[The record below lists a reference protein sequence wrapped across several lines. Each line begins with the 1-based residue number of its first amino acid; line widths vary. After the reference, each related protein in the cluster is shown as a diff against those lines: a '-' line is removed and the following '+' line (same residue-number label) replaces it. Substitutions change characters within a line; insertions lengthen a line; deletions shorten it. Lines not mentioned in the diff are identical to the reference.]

1 MCIGG
6 VACDEISRKGTGQV
20 RPGRLQAGW
29 RHSHNSRRAGPGM
42 SSKAPAP
49 YSLHLL
55 PAARIRQS
63 QQPHFPRPTRAAPRR
78 APWVGTP
85 RAILARVRRWHLA
98 RVRCWRL
105 ARGGRS
111 FRPEY
116 GACAVALPAWAVPL
130 GGPRGGAGSTLNAPN
145 SCSCAFVFC
154 CLTTGPRP
162 RGAWESLLWATTPPT
177 HGPPRGSANGL
188 QFLVHSKRRSSASF
202 FSTAPRRRL
211 GSGGRDSP
219 SSCACRPGGVLT
231 RAKTTMP
238 SKPDMLSQDELRK
251 KLYQTF
257 KDRGILDT
265 LKTQLRN
272 KLIHELM
279 HPVLN
284 GELQPPSV
292 SVEGSA
298 LLTSASNSLVAD
310 YLQRCGYEYSLSVF
324 FPESGLAKEK
334 VLTMQ
339 DLLQLIKINPE
350 SSLYKSLISGF
361 DKENKGF
368 LLHFLRELADYHQSK
383 ASCDAETQTSLAFP
397 GKDSLAEKLQLIDDQ
412 FADASPQ
419 RPKLESL
426 EIKLNEYKKEIEQQL
441 QAEMCHK
448 LKYFKDTEVAK
459 IKMEEKRKAE
469 KELAKFRNQFE
480 QALRAKSEAFIS
492 RERLALERIQKHQ
505 EIETKEIYAQRQLLL
520 KDIDLLR
527 GREAELKQ
535 RIEAFELAQR
545 LQEEQN
551 KSITDAL
558 RKRELNIKS
567 IEESYDQ
574 KLKNELL
581 KYQLE
586 LKDDYIARTNR
597 LIDDE
602 RKNKEKAIHL
612 QEELSAIN
620 SKKEELNHSVNRV
633 KELELELESV
643 RAQCLA
649 ITNQN
654 HLLNEKVKEMSDYSL
669 LKEGKLELQAQNRLL
684 KQQVEDSRNENLR
697 LLNHIAQPS
706 PELVVFQK
714 ELKKAENA
722 IALEHKEFENHKLA
736 LQKQLQSEIEHS
748 AQLKAQIRDYD
759 ESVNRLTI
767 QVADLRLQL
776 KQTQTALENEV
787 YRNPKQS
794 LIDRSVS
801 RLLSGKTVVP
811 WNGDLNGD
819 FLKNPLKQERLMAII
834 PRITSL
840 PNASTESS
848 SPDSDLEFVVNTKMR
863 VKELEQEA
871 ERLEKAFQNYHRRV
885 SQHPAKSPLTS
896 KSPPSLHLVGTLK
909 NITSGAPQRPPS
921 AEDKVVSEQ
930 CAVGTPDEDKSS
942 ASEAQTGNMASRPR
956 RSISSRRLSSTPLPK
971 AKRSLDDEMYLE
983 GLAQSHAAG
992 PSPGPD
998 GTPQPS
1004 PTESRHSL
1012 SLHPLPSSPEQ
1023 ASLYQKQLKLQDKT
1037 EFSNPDKPPF
1047 KDNEELES
1055 SFECAGST
1063 PKQFEVNVLHP
1074 AGDMPHMDAAA
1085 AAVSFHYP
1093 SKDQKQMGEPKEE
1106 EKIWEGHMRERKE
1119 REERRQN
1126 EWQEAL
1132 ERERKELEKLD
1143 QERSS
1148 KKIVREGSEVDTLPS
1163 SDKDESFRGFFPEEP
1178 DDFW

>member
-1 MCIGG
+1 
-6 VACDEISRKGTGQV
+6 
-20 RPGRLQAGW
+20 
-29 RHSHNSRRAGPGM
+29 
-42 SSKAPAP
+42 
-49 YSLHLL
+49 
-55 PAARIRQS
+55 
-63 QQPHFPRPTRAAPRR
+63 
-78 APWVGTP
+78 
-85 RAILARVRRWHLA
+85 
-98 RVRCWRL
+98 
-105 ARGGRS
+105 
-111 FRPEY
+111 
-116 GACAVALPAWAVPL
+116 
-130 GGPRGGAGSTLNAPN
+130 
-145 SCSCAFVFC
+145 
-154 CLTTGPRP
+154 
-162 RGAWESLLWATTPPT
+162 
-177 HGPPRGSANGL
+177 
-188 QFLVHSKRRSSASF
+188 
-202 FSTAPRRRL
+202 
-211 GSGGRDSP
+211 
-219 SSCACRPGGVLT
+219 
-231 RAKTTMP
+231 
-238 SKPDMLSQDELRK
+238 
-251 KLYQTF
+251 
-257 KDRGILDT
+257 
-265 LKTQLRN
+265 
-272 KLIHELM
+272 
-279 HPVLN
+279 
-284 GELQPPSV
+284 
-292 SVEGSA
+292 
-298 LLTSASNSLVAD
+298 
-310 YLQRCGYEYSLSVF
+310 
-324 FPESGLAKEK
+324 
-334 VLTMQ
+334 
-339 DLLQLIKINPE
+339 
-350 SSLYKSLISGF
+350 
-361 DKENKGF
+361 
-368 LLHFLRELADYHQSK
+368 
-383 ASCDAETQTSLAFP
+383 
-397 GKDSLAEKLQLIDDQ
+397 
-412 FADASPQ
+412 
-419 RPKLESL
+419 
-426 EIKLNEYKKEIEQQL
+426 
-441 QAEMCHK
+441 MCHK

-480 QALRAKSEAFIS
+480 RALQAKSEAFIS

-535 RIEAFELAQR
+535 RIDAFELAQR

-597 LIDDE
+597 LIDEE

-819 FLKNPLKQERLMAII
+819 FLKNPLNQERLMAII
-834 PRITSL
+834 PKITSL

-885 SQHPAKSPLTS
+885 SQYPAKSPLTS

-921 AEDKVVSEQ
+921 AEDKVISEQ

-998 GTPQPS
+998 GTPRPS
-1004 PTESRHSL
+1004 PAESRHSL
-1012 SLHPLPSSPEQ
+1012 SLHPLPSPPEQ
-1023 ASLYQKQLKLQDKT
+1023 ASVYQKQLKLQDKT

-1074 AGDMPHMDAAA
+1074 AGDMPHMDAAT

-1093 SKDQKQMGEPKEE
+1093 SKDQKQMGELKEE
-1106 EKIWEGHMRERKE
+1106 EKIWEEHMRERKE

-1132 ERERKELEKLD
+1132 ERERRELEKLD
-1143 QERSS
+1143 QERKMIEESLKTEMEKELELSVEEMKEKAVGDENPLEKYMKIIQQNQDQETADKSS

-1163 SDKDESFRGFFPEEP
+1163 SDKDESFTGFFPEEP

>member
-1 MCIGG
+1 
-6 VACDEISRKGTGQV
+6 
-20 RPGRLQAGW
+20 
-29 RHSHNSRRAGPGM
+29 
-42 SSKAPAP
+42 
-49 YSLHLL
+49 
-55 PAARIRQS
+55 
-63 QQPHFPRPTRAAPRR
+63 
-78 APWVGTP
+78 
-85 RAILARVRRWHLA
+85 
-98 RVRCWRL
+98 
-105 ARGGRS
+105 
-111 FRPEY
+111 
-116 GACAVALPAWAVPL
+116 
-130 GGPRGGAGSTLNAPN
+130 
-145 SCSCAFVFC
+145 
-154 CLTTGPRP
+154 
-162 RGAWESLLWATTPPT
+162 
-177 HGPPRGSANGL
+177 
-188 QFLVHSKRRSSASF
+188 
-202 FSTAPRRRL
+202 
-211 GSGGRDSP
+211 
-219 SSCACRPGGVLT
+219 
-231 RAKTTMP
+231 MP

-480 QALRAKSEAFIS
+480 RALQAKSEAFIS

-535 RIEAFELAQR
+535 RIDAFEL
-545 LQEEQN
+545 
-551 KSITDAL
+551 
-558 RKRELNIKS
+558 
-567 IEESYDQ
+567 
-574 KLKNELL
+574 
-581 KYQLE
+581 YQLE

-597 LIDDE
+597 LIDEE

-706 PELVVFQK
+706 SELVVFQK

-819 FLKNPLKQERLMAII
+819 FLKNPLNQERLMAII
-834 PRITSL
+834 PKITSL

-885 SQHPAKSPLTS
+885 SQYPAKSPLTS

-921 AEDKVVSEQ
+921 AEDKVISEQ

-998 GTPQPS
+998 GTPRPS
-1004 PTESRHSL
+1004 PAESRHSL
-1012 SLHPLPSSPEQ
+1012 SLHPLPSPPEQ
-1023 ASLYQKQLKLQDKT
+1023 ASVYQKQLKLQDKT

-1074 AGDMPHMDAAA
+1074 AGDMPHMDAAT

-1093 SKDQKQMGEPKEE
+1093 SKDQKQMGELKEE
-1106 EKIWEGHMRERKE
+1106 EKIWEEHMRERKE

-1132 ERERKELEKLD
+1132 ERERRELEKLD
-1143 QERSS
+1143 QERKMIEESLKTEMEKELELSVEEMKEKAVGDENPLEKYMKIIQQNQDQETADKSS

-1163 SDKDESFRGFFPEEP
+1163 SDKDESFTGFFPEEP